1 MPWIWPQT
9 VDAVNRG
16 LRGYYGA
23 DFDAGIDRLT
33 TMLDRRTPNA
43 FGDRPQRET
52 VANGDVV
59 ACAKT
64 LIVLSDSVAF
74 SVGVI
79 AMVAALLPKS
89 YLRELPGDVREL
101 RGKMV
106 YQRDRV
112 RSSQERLGRDLLGRE
127 EE

>member
-79 AMVAALLPKS
+79 AMVSALLPRG
-89 YLRELPGDVREL
+89 YLRELPPINFFPRQSGHVA
-101 RGKMV
+101 
-106 YQRDRV
+106 
-112 RSSQERLGRDLLGRE
+112 RDLLRVDE
-127 EE
+127 

>member
-1 MPWIWPQT
+1 MPWVWPQT
-9 VDAVNRG
+9 VDAVSRG
-16 LRGYYGA
+16 LRGYYGT

-33 TMLDRRTPNA
+33 TMLDRRTPNI
-43 FGDRPQRET
+43 FGERPKREA

-64 LIVLSDSVAF
+64 LIVLSDNVAF
-74 SVGVI
+74 GVGII

-101 RGKMV
+101 QVKMV
-106 YQRDRV
+106 YR
-112 RSSQERLGRDLLGRE
+112 RDLLGVDE
-127 EE
+127 